1 MTTFLTAFLSSDTYL
16 VIISSFQNV
25 VLVTMITTVMHRVMD
40 AYQMPVIRCMVSV
53 QILLDVNLD
62 GSLDM
67 RSVI

>member
-1 MTTFLTAFLSSDTYL
+1 MSTFLTACLSSNTYL

-25 VLVTMITTVMHRVMD
+25 VLVTMITTVMNRVMD
-40 AYQMPVIRCMVSV
+40 SDQMPVIRCMVSV

>member
-25 VLVTMITTVMHRVMD
+25 VLVTMITTVMNRVMN
-40 AYQMPVIRCMVSV
+40 AYQMHVIRCMVSV

-67 RSVI
+67 